1 MSVNKDFDFL
11 EDDVP
16 ASTTKD
22 DVVETS
28 EDKEAT
34 IETSEDTEDKEAT
47 AEANQY
53 PDTNDNV
60 TLAKS
65 PFAPRSDKN
74 TRIKY
79 QLSLSAV
86 NFTPKEALEVT
97 KGVPYYR
104 SAESI
109 YDRRWR
115 ETLLLADNDSI
126 LTDHNLEALTRENS
140 DWQQKAEYQGRAIA
154 GARPRTEAK
163 GTGNRISGLAAMNK
177 MQEVLGLGA
186 MIKIPLWHSGFH
198 ISIKA
203 PSDIQL
209 LNFYEK
215 IEKEKITIGKNTGGL
230 IFANRSTFINKAL
243 FELVEEVIYETNI
256 KDFDTIENLAEHI
269 SILDL
274 PIIAWGLAYT
284 IFPNGYPYAKACLI
298 DPEKCQH
305 VTEVM
310 LDVAKIMWV
319 DRSRITEKMLKHM
332 SDVPRKLKTIEDIKQ
347 YQEDIAPTDKSTF
360 TPSSGGF
367 TIVFKTAS
375 LAEHFAA
382 GDDWIN
388 ELETTVRTVFADE
401 NSDANINN
409 YMRERANL
417 TSLRNYRHFVKHV
430 VWEDEETITDE
441 ESSIDRLL
449 NTLSAAPEIVDEFVK
464 AADEFIDVNPI
475 ALIAVP
481 RVPCEGCEEM
491 PTEQI
496 EKHPWL
502 LPVDPIKLFFALRDR
517 KLQQSI
523 LR

>member
-1 MSVNKDFDFL
+1 MQNNDDFDFL
-11 EDDVP
+11 ADDN
-16 ASTTKD
+16 AAAETTKQQETGLQEEALP
-22 DVVETS
+22 VEET
-28 EDKEAT
+28 KEVEQQNT
-34 IETSEDTEDKEAT
+34 
-47 AEANQY
+47 
-53 PDTNDNV
+53 TNPNV
-60 TLAKS
+60 TLVNK
-65 PFAPRSDKN
+65 PFVSRNKTN
-74 TRIKY
+74 IRIKY
-79 QLSLSAV
+79 QVPLSAV
-86 NFTPKEALEVT
+86 NYTPTEALNIT

-104 SAESI
+104 SPDSI
-109 YDRRWR
+109 YDKQWR
-115 ETLLLADNDSI
+115 ETLVLADNDAI
-126 LTDHNLEALTRENS
+126 LSDHNLLALQRSNS
-140 DWQQKAEYQGRAIA
+140 DWQQKAEYQGRSIA
-154 GARPRTEAK
+154 GARPRTEAR

-215 IEKEKITIGKNTGGL
+215 VEREKIAIGKNTGGL
-230 IFANRSTFINKAL
+230 IFGNRSTYINKAL
-243 FELVEEVIYETNI
+243 FELLEEVIYETNI
-256 KDFDTIENLAEHI
+256 KDFDTIENLSEYI

-274 PIIAWGLAYT
+274 PLLAWGLAYT
-284 IFPNGYPYAKACLI
+284 IFPNGYPYSRACLI
-298 DPEKCQH
+298 DPAKCQH
-305 VTEVM
+305 ITEVM
-310 LDVAKIMWV
+310 LDIAKIMWV

-332 SDVPRKLKTIEDIKQ
+332 SDVPRKLKTLEDIKQ
-347 YQEDIAPTDKSTF
+347 YQEDLAPSDKSTF

-367 TIVFKTAS
+367 TIVFKTS
-375 LAEHFAA
+375 TLDEHFIS
-382 GDDWIN
+382 GDDWVK
-388 ELETTVRTVFADE
+388 ELETIVRNVFTDE
-401 NSDANINN
+401 NNDANINN

-430 VWEDEETITDE
+430 IWDDEETITDE

-449 NTLSAAPEIVDEFVK
+449 NALSAAPEVVEEFVK
-464 AADEFIDVNPI
+464 AADEFIDINPI

-481 RVPCEGCEEM
+481 RVPCTGCEEQ

-502 LPVDPIKLFFALRDR
+502 LPIDPIKLFFALRDR